1 MLANIRQHAAYI
13 ASTIGY
19 VDDQIAADAR
29 IITEASVRVQTCFTD
44 FSCFFYS
51 FFCLFIRRLLEDVGI
66 CTSVKGTF
74 V

>member
-29 IITEASVRVQTCFTD
+29 IITEASVSVQTCFID
-44 FSCFFYS
+44 FSVFYS
-51 FFCLFIRRLLEDVGI
+51 FFHLFILRL
-66 CTSVKGTF
+66 
-74 V
+74 